1 MSSTTKPAIDPTAR
15 QHACE
20 NRHRQSPADAK
31 LWKILSNHNV
41 DGRKFRH
48 QHPVGPYILDF
59 YCHEAKLVVELDGRS
74 HDAQMD
80 YDAARTAWLESQGY
94 RVVRFMNV
102 QVMRDIV
109 SVVEGIRLA
118 WGEEPS
124 P

>member
-1 MSSTTKPAIDPTAR
+1 MPSTNTPPVAPTIR
-15 QHACE
+15 QHARD
-20 NRHRQSPADAK
+20 NRHHQSPAEAK
-31 LWKILSNHNV
+31 LWQVLRNRNL
-41 DGRKFRH
+41 DGRKFRC
-48 QHPVGPYILDF
+48 QHPLGPYIADF

-80 YDAARTAWLESQGY
+80 YDAARTAWLESQGD
-94 RVVRFMNV
+94 RVVRVTNA

-118 WGEEPS
+118 CGEEPS